1 MVGRESRIRNG
12 ADMPRIRIIFEKKEW
27 ITFVNHM
34 DLPLIFSRAARR
46 AGLSQEFTQGFSP
59 HPHMSLG
66 PALAIGV
73 TGLAE
78 PAEFWFNQWKEE
90 NYVLWNSK
98 LPQGLKI
105 LKCAEVDGPALAKST
120 TAAVYSI
127 SGTKSELGS
136 DAENVLKDA
145 AAKAGQLFDSA
156 FDCGT
161 VVLTVG
167 ELNRCGA
174 GCLVN
179 ALKDSGI
186 CSGWPDVDIVRRSV
200 GTWDTASGKV
210 LPLI

>member
-1 MVGRESRIRNG
+1 
-12 ADMPRIRIIFEKKEW
+12 MPRIRIIFEKKEW

-78 PAEFWFNQWKEE
+78 PAEFWFNEWEDE
-90 NYVLWNSK
+90 NCVLWNSK

-105 LKCAEVDGPALAKST
+105 LKCAEVDGPALAKFT
-120 TAAVYSI
+120 TAAIYRI
-127 SGTKSELGS
+127 SGAKSELAS
-136 DAENVLKDA
+136 EAENVLKDA
-145 AAKAGQLFDSA
+145 SAKAGQLFACSREN
-156 FDCGT
+156 GT

-174 GCLVN
+174 GCFVN
-179 ALKDSGI
+179 ALKDNGI
-186 CSGWPDVDIVRRSV
+186 CAGWPDLDIVRQSV
-200 GTWDTASGKV
+200 GTWDAASGKV